1 MLLKMKLHLVL
12 IMQNIL
18 LCYSKEHISEEIL
31 DLLQELDIKDV
42 FFGSDCP
49 KCWNQINLFK
59 TFFKK
64 GEFVW
69 TNSSHSNTVLYY
81 STLDMKNVS
90 LEKLEELLFQV
101 DRALI
106 VVKHIKEELSGTF
119 DIKISQRVY
128 FLDES
133 TLEVFEV
140 YGINKERIIQK
151 VGALASTFKFK
162 WTTEPNFLKRR
173 SNFNGISLVGMT
185 NDEGKSIYWDQK
197 FLKNK
202 ENFYISENKTYNVTD
217 HVQGI
222 YIDVL
227 KLLEA
232 KHNFSTQ
239 LYHREDQ
246 QWGTIVS
253 YPNGSYQGI
262 GLVGDLFFKRADLVI
277 APLAFVLGRFSYI
290 GMCHETFSFI

>member
-1 MLLKMKLHLVL
+1 MKLHLVL

-64 GEFVW
+64 GQFVW

-106 VVKHIKEELSGTF
+106 VVKHIKEELIGTF

-128 FLDES
+128 LLDSVAELS
-133 TLEVFEV
+133 
-140 YGINKERIIQK
+140 RISRKQK
-151 VGALASTFKFK
+151 MILQ
-162 WTTEPNFLKRR
+162 N
-173 SNFNGISLVGMT
+173 
-185 NDEGKSIYWDQK
+185 
-197 FLKNK
+197 
-202 ENFYISENKTYNVTD
+202 
-217 HVQGI
+217 
-222 YIDVL
+222 
-227 KLLEA
+227 
-232 KHNFSTQ
+232 
-239 LYHREDQ
+239 
-246 QWGTIVS
+246 
-253 YPNGSYQGI
+253 
-262 GLVGDLFFKRADLVI
+262 
-277 APLAFVLGRFSYI
+277 
-290 GMCHETFSFI
+290 

>member
-64 GEFVW
+64 GQFVW

-106 VVKHIKEELSGTF
+106 VVKHI
-119 DIKISQRVY
+119 
-128 FLDES
+128 
-133 TLEVFEV
+133 
-140 YGINKERIIQK
+140 
-151 VGALASTFKFK
+151 
-162 WTTEPNFLKRR
+162 
-173 SNFNGISLVGMT
+173 
-185 NDEGKSIYWDQK
+185 
-197 FLKNK
+197 
-202 ENFYISENKTYNVTD
+202 
-217 HVQGI
+217 
-222 YIDVL
+222 
-227 KLLEA
+227 
-232 KHNFSTQ
+232 
-239 LYHREDQ
+239 
-246 QWGTIVS
+246 
-253 YPNGSYQGI
+253 
-262 GLVGDLFFKRADLVI
+262 
-277 APLAFVLGRFSYI
+277 
-290 GMCHETFSFI
+290 

>member
-1 MLLKMKLHLVL
+1 MKLHLVL

-64 GEFVW
+64 GQFVW

-81 STLDMKNVS
+81 STLDMKNIS

-133 TLEVFEV
+133 TLEVFE
-140 YGINKERIIQK
+140 
-151 VGALASTFKFK
+151 L
-162 WTTEPNFLKRR
+162 
-173 SNFNGISLVGMT
+173 
-185 NDEGKSIYWDQK
+185 
-197 FLKNK
+197 
-202 ENFYISENKTYNVTD
+202 
-217 HVQGI
+217 
-222 YIDVL
+222 
-227 KLLEA
+227 
-232 KHNFSTQ
+232 
-239 LYHREDQ
+239 
-246 QWGTIVS
+246 
-253 YPNGSYQGI
+253 
-262 GLVGDLFFKRADLVI
+262 
-277 APLAFVLGRFSYI
+277 
-290 GMCHETFSFI
+290 

>member
-1 MLLKMKLHLVL
+1 
-12 IMQNIL
+12 
-18 LCYSKEHISEEIL
+18 
-31 DLLQELDIKDV
+31 
-42 FFGSDCP
+42 
-49 KCWNQINLFK
+49 
-59 TFFKK
+59 
-64 GEFVW
+64 
-69 TNSSHSNTVLYY
+69 
-81 STLDMKNVS
+81 MKNVS
-90 LEKLEELLFQV
+90 QEKLQELLYQV
-101 DRALI
+101 DGALI
-106 VVKHIKEELSGTF
+106 ISKHKIKEELMERF

-151 VGALASTFKFK
+151 VGALTSTFKFK

-173 SNFNGISLVGMT
+173 SNFKGISLVGMT